1 MRRVRIE
8 AYMRAS
14 GVCCDTPSAP
24 CIWIAWSM
32 ILQTR
37 SGTMALTM
45 WIQMRASWLPRT
57 SIALAAFSTIRRMA
71 SISMRARLMISI
83 LPPSWT
89 SGLPNASRVRP
100 RVTIRSS
107 AFSAEP
113 MARMQWWIR
122 PGPRR
127 SWLISKPRPSPSS
140 MFSFGTRT
148 LSKMMCM
155 WPCGASGSPNT
166 CCGPMIFTPG
176 ASVGT
181 RICDW
186 RRFGGPSGSVCT
198 MVIMIL
204 QRGSPAPEM

>member
-1 MRRVRIE
+1 MSI
-8 AYMRAS
+8 RA
-14 GVCCDTPSAP
+14 
-24 CIWIAWSM
+24 
-32 ILQTR
+32 LE
-37 SGTMALTM
+37 
-45 WIQMRASWLPRT
+45 
-57 SIALAAFSTIRRMA
+57 
-71 SISMRARLMISI
+71 MISR
-83 LPPSWT
+83 LPPSCT
-89 SGLPNASRVRP
+89 RGLPKASRVRP

-107 AFSAEP
+107 AFSAWP

-140 MFSFGTRT
+140 MFDAGTRT

-155 WPCGASGSPNT
+155 WPCGASGFPKT
-166 CCGPMIFTPG
+166 CMGPTMFTPG

-186 RRFGGPSGSVCT
+186 RRLGGPSGLVCT